1 MSTTLQARSK
11 IAKRG
16 QLIGLDFDREVE
28 SLRSAAD
35 WEAELEAVRDPSLH
49 LPAYYT
55 QPFHAYSEGNL
66 CWDAALQVRA
76 SLQLC
81 LSRGVRVCLSAVLAC
96 HTRSFMLALKASCAG
111 WQPCRDIS

>member
-1 MSTTLQARSK
+1 MSRRILSIVSTTLQARSK

-35 WEAELEAVRDPSLH
+35 WEAELEAVRDPSLQ

-76 SLQLC
+76 SLQSC
-81 LSRGVRVCLSAVLAC
+81 LSRGVRVCLSRKGKLLPAI
-96 HTRSFMLALKASCAG
+96 HSPSCL
-111 WQPCRDIS
+111 P